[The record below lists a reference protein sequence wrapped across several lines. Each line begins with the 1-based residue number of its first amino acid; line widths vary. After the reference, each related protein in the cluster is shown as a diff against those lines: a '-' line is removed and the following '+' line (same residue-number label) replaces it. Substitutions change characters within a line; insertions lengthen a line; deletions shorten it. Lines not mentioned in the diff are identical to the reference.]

1 MISFF
6 VSLLSCFKKQEDE
19 PEAAPPAPSAPRR
32 VRRVLGEPLKE
43 TIRDGESEPF
53 WLRYITETISTQTIG
68 LFRVPGNQRRIT
80 KIVDSFSKDGTILEN
95 DGSFTDAD
103 FCTSLK
109 RLLRFLPEPLISRH
123 IHDALLDIAY
133 DFSQT
138 SGNTV
143 IFEKMTAT
151 LAKLAEA
158 EKTTLEAL
166 IGFLRSVAGDA
177 ETNLMTVENL
187 GLVLGPTLMKLPE
200 PMTTDPAERIE
211 YDLQKD
217 VLEMILSSN
226 WPEQESDSETEYYEA
241 SSYASTYATCS
252 EGDSSLF
259 F

>member
-1 MISFF
+1 MAQFWKTTEASRTRTFAHRLSVCCDFF
-6 VSLLSCFKKQEDE
+6 QSLS
-19 PEAAPPAPSAPRR
+19 S
-32 VRRVLGEPLKE
+32 G
-43 TIRDGESEPF
+43 
-53 WLRYITETISTQTIG
+53 
-68 LFRVPGNQRRIT
+68 
-80 KIVDSFSKDGTILEN
+80 KIFSSLIYFILY
-95 DGSFTDAD
+95 F
-103 FCTSLK
+103 
-109 RLLRFLPEPLISRH
+109 SRH

-200 PMTTDPAERIE
+200 PMTTVI
-211 YDLQKD
+211 
-217 VLEMILSSN
+217 ILIFLLYF
-226 WPEQESDSETEYYEA
+226 YY
-241 SSYASTYATCS
+241 
-252 EGDSSLF
+252 
-259 F
+259 